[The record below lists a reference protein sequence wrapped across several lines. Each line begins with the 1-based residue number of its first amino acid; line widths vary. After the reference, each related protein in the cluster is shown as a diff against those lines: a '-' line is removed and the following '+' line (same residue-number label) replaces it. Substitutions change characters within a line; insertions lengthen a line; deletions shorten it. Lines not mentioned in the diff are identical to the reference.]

1 MVHITPRIHMRSVFT
16 GISGSS
22 VSGTTARTACLLAVH
37 PIARVHQLAFG
48 IRRSVGLEV
57 FDASIMENLVYI
69 DLDFLQMAV
78 LYIHR
83 LIHVDINI
91 VALRL
96 DLLSFPITVERI

>member
-1 MVHITPRIHMRSVFT
+1 MRSVFT

-22 VSGTTARTACLLAVH
+22 VSGTTARTAYLSAVH

-48 IRRSVGLEV
+48 IRRSVGLEI
-57 FDASIMENLVYI
+57 FDALIMEDLVYI
-69 DLDFLQMAV
+69 DLNFLQMAV

-83 LIHVDINI
+83 LIHVDIDV

-96 DLLSFPITVERI
+96 DLFSFPIAIERI